1 VSDKELKDHVK
12 CLIDTGL
19 KRCGINVSSADMR
32 TKLSGLKSKKWIVA
46 REEAD
51 GRSSVLGF
59 IAYNKAEHSGNS
71 VGYIHEL
78 HVRQDLQGKGVGG
91 ALMKAAE
98 ADLQSMGLGLSFL
111 TVHVVNVRAR
121 ALYARLGY
129 QTEHIPAEIKE
140 SCGFECLELCK
151 ALQ

>member
-1 VSDKELKDHVK
+1 MEVGSAVNDKELKDHVK

-32 TKLSGLKSKKWIVA
+32 TKKSKKVSSQRSGLKSKKWIVA
-46 REEAD
+46 REEAN

-78 HVRQDLQGKGVGG
+78 HVREALQGTGVG
-91 ALMKAAE
+91 
-98 ADLQSMGLGLSFL
+98 
-111 TVHVVNVRAR
+111 
-121 ALYARLGY
+121 
-129 QTEHIPAEIKE
+129 
-140 SCGFECLELCK
+140 EL
-151 ALQ
+151 